1 MIMMRDFF
9 KLSILTAFA
18 LSPCLGW
25 AADERPK
32 PIDQITLLGLTVTD
46 SDLDSVRKQLWDI
59 GGFKQADSTK
69 RQRNLD
75 KFFTWSRMR
84 DSYYVEFRY
93 DNAGKTTSAYRLFRP
108 QSIEFDNRL
117 TPIST
122 KAVARTI
129 VEQIGQ
135 PTRIIRK
142 GWGGSPD
149 YTAYIWQND
158 QMKVEVDREGSERYG
173 NVFIRYTVMNRDP
186 YFVAEKGK

>member
-9 KLSILTAFA
+9 KLLIATAVVT
-18 LSPCLGW
+18 SPILGW

-32 PIDQITLLGLTVTD
+32 PIDQITFLGLTLTD
-46 SDLDSVRKQLWDI
+46 NDLDSVRKQLWDI
-59 GGFKQADSTK
+59 GGFKQAKSTK
-69 RQRNLD
+69 RQRNID

-93 DNAGKTTSAYRLFRP
+93 DNAGKITSAFRLFRP
-108 QSIEFDNRL
+108 QSILFENRR

-122 KAVARTI
+122 KAVAQTI
-129 VEQIGQ
+129 VKQIGQ
-135 PTRIIRK
+135 PTGIVRK

-158 QMKVEVDREGSERYG
+158 QLTVEVDREGSERYG
-173 NVFIRYTVMNRDP
+173 NVFIRYTVNRDP

>member
-1 MIMMRDFF
+1 MIMMRAFF
-9 KLSILTAFA
+9 KLFIATVVVAF
-18 LSPCLGW
+18 PINGW

-32 PIDQITLLGLTVTD
+32 PIDQITFLGLTLTD
-46 SDLDSVRKQLWDI
+46 NDLDSVRQQLWDI

-93 DNAGKTTSAYRLFRP
+93 DNAGKITSAYRLFRP
-108 QSIEFDNRL
+108 QSILFENRR

-122 KAVARTI
+122 KAVAQTI
-129 VEQIGQ
+129 VKQIGP

-158 QMKVEVDREGSERYG
+158 QLKVEVDREGSERYG
-173 NVFIRYTVMNRDP
+173 NVFIRYTVNRDP
-186 YFVAEKGK
+186 YFVAEKDK